1 MLLLIIIRKTV
12 EKILVPH
19 LHHPPLHHPLHHHPH
34 HLNHQKETKCVRLL
48 KRGAKK
54 KAAVVVVEEDLF
66 RKKVAKTKEK
76 RNKRKNPEKLE
87 DENDELANV
96 GKHVDAE
103 NNVSNW
109 IIPIQMT

>member
-12 EKILVPH
+12 EKILVP
-19 LHHPPLHHPLHHHPH
+19 LHPPLH

-54 KAAVVVVEEDLF
+54 KPAVVVVEEDLF
-66 RKKVAKTKEK
+66 RKNFAKTKEK
-76 RNKRKNPEKLE
+76 RNKRKNPEKLG

-96 GKHVDAE
+96 DTE
-103 NNVSNW
+103 NNSNLVDYSHSND
-109 IIPIQMT
+109 